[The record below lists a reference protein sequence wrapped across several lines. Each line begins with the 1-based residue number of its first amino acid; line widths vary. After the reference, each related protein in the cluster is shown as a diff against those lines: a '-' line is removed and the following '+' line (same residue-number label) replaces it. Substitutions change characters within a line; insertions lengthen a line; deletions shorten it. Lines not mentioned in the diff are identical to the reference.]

1 LAEEPSAEMA
11 AAGGPLV
18 AAAAGIE
25 ARLGAIE
32 AAQQA
37 MQATQQA
44 MQATQQAMQ
53 ASLQAIQVQLHSI
66 GAADVAQR
74 RAAARRANA
83 AATEAPF
90 VVLPLDD
97 GTAPLQ
103 WPAGLN
109 RAALRT
115 MSGVTASALLA
126 SFAIAVPVS
135 LDAKRAAIASHIGA
149 AF

>member
-1 LAEEPSAEMA
+1 MA

-37 MQATQQA
+37 MQATQL
-44 MQATQQAMQ
+44 TMQ
-53 ASLQAIQVQLHSI
+53 ASLQAIQAQLHSI

-83 AATEAPF
+83 AASDAPY
-90 VVLPLDD
+90 VVLPQDD
-97 GTAPLQ
+97 GTAPQ
-103 WPAGLN
+103 HWPAGLN
-109 RAALRT
+109 RAVLRT
-115 MSGVTASALLA
+115 MSGANASALLA
-126 SFAIAVPVS
+126 SFAIAIPVS
-135 LDAKRAAIASHIGA
+135 LDDKRAAIASHIGA

>member
-1 LAEEPSAEMA
+1 MA

-37 MQATQQA
+37 MQATQLT
-44 MQATQQAMQ
+44 MQATQLTMQ
-53 ASLQAIQVQLHSI
+53 ASLQAIQAQLHSI

-83 AATEAPF
+83 AASVAPY
-90 VVLPLDD
+90 VVLPQDD
-97 GTAPLQ
+97 GTAPQ
-103 WPAGLN
+103 HWPAGLN
-109 RAALRT
+109 RAVLRT
-115 MSGVTASALLA
+115 MSGANASALLA
-126 SFAIAVPVS
+126 SFAIAIPVS
-135 LDAKRAAIASHIGA
+135 LDDKRAAIASHIGA